1 MRGVGNV
8 NKTKNSSATMAV
20 KTFEIQKSKQS
31 QNLYF
36 SQNNCDAEKNYRFLT
51 NFE

>member
-1 MRGVGNV
+1 
-8 NKTKNSSATMAV
+8 MAV
-20 KTFEIQKSKQS
+20 KTNDVETFEIPKSEQS
-31 QNLYF
+31 QNLYS